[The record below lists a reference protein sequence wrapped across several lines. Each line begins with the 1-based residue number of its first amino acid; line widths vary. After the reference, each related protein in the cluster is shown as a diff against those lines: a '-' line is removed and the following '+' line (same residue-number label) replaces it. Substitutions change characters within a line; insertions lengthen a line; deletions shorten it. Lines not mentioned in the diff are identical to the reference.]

1 MSVVLV
7 LALKDLR
14 QLIRNRM
21 GAFWIFV
28 FPVVMALF
36 FGAIFGGSQ
45 SGAARRLSLAV
56 VDEDG
61 SEASQAFVKRLRDSD
76 ALSVEALDRAK
87 AHESVR
93 LGKRSAYLVIPKGFG
108 DSTPLFGRGSAT
120 LEMGIDPT
128 RKAEGGYLQGLLIQA
143 SFEGLRDQ
151 LMDPAKMRPHV
162 AESLAEIER
171 VEAGLPDGQQKVLA
185 NFLRG
190 LDSFL
195 AEVDPKGFQE
205 NGPTM
210 EPVKIKMIPMTE
222 KRAVPRS
229 AYEISFPQ
237 AILWALIACSTSF
250 ALALVRER
258 MWGTFLRLRAAPL
271 SRSQILQGKGL
282 ACFLAAIAVILF
294 LLILGRL
301 ACGVRLDHPALLALA
316 VPCSAA
322 CFVGIMVFVS
332 VLGKTDQ
339 AVSGAGWGILMIFS
353 MLGGGMVPLFVMPAW
368 MRTLSDIS
376 PVKWSIVA
384 LEGAI
389 WRDFS
394 LSEMML
400 PCAVLLAFG
409 AFFAVVGLLRFA
421 RMERA

>member
-1 MSVVLV
+1 
-7 LALKDLR
+7 
-14 QLIRNRM
+14 
-21 GAFWIFV
+21 
-28 FPVVMALF
+28 
-36 FGAIFGGSQ
+36 
-45 SGAARRLSLAV
+45 
-56 VDEDG
+56 
-61 SEASQAFVKRLRDSD
+61 
-76 ALSVEALDRAK
+76 
-87 AHESVR
+87 
-93 LGKRSAYLVIPKGFG
+93 
-108 DSTPLFGRGSAT
+108 
-120 LEMGIDPT
+120 
-128 RKAEGGYLQGLLIQA
+128 
-143 SFEGLRDQ
+143 
-151 LMDPAKMRPHV
+151 
-162 AESLAEIER
+162 
-171 VEAGLPDGQQKVLA
+171 LPDGQQKVLA
-185 NFLRG
+185 TFLKG

-195 AEVDPKGFQE
+195 GEVDPKGFQE
-205 NGPTM
+205 HGPAM
-210 EPVKIKMIPMTE
+210 DPVKIKMIPITE
-222 KRAVPRS
+222 KRAAPRS

-250 ALALVRER
+250 ALAMVRER

-271 SRSQILQGKGL
+271 SRRQILQGKGL
-282 ACFLAAIAVILF
+282 ACFLAAITVILF

-316 VPCSAA
+316 IPCSAA

-339 AVSGAGWGILMIFS
+339 TVSGAGWGILMIFS
-353 MLGGGMVPLFVMPAW
+353 MLGGGMVPLFVMPGW

-409 AFFAVVGLLRFA
+409 TIFAVVGLLRFI